1 MRIFFRCMLISFLFV
16 SSYESGYGQNDTLPL
31 AQPVL
36 PVNEDSILRITNL
49 NPYITLHVDS
59 TLSYK
64 LDINKDPSSYYWFL
78 NNAPIGLKINKDDG
92 RLTFKAEKSFF
103 LSGKLKYD
111 TEYKV
116 SLGVQNLKDAKERVD
131 TLFTLVFYN
140 TEIVPSRVK
149 PSVNTV
155 LYVDEGDT
163 INFRVQCEPGSFPIE
178 SISTLTS
185 MPIKN
190 YKSVKKCDE
199 DFEWAIPFDF
209 IKEGDTAKQRL
220 LTISFIGVNK
230 FFNRD
235 TAIVRIYVRDA
246 LNYPFR
252 VAEYN
257 KLTRDV
263 NFYILQLKY
272 AFRELDK
279 NVKKTK
285 STRTGFDL
293 TAGTAALGGTI
304 ISTTA
309 PAGSPNTAGKILPSV
324 GVALVPV
331 KEAVSPVKSYEQ
343 NSATQLRTSIKR
355 LEYSLGDN
363 SLTGE
368 RDPEILPKT
377 QKLRNELKQ
386 TQIQLI
392 DIPMLDTEGLSE
404 QELNNY
410 FNNPKV
416 NKKYKVTKK

>member
-1 MRIFFRCMLISFLFV
+1 MRIIFRHMLIGLFFV
-16 SSYESGYGQNDTLPL
+16 SSCGLSFGQTDTLPL
-31 AQPVL
+31 PQPVL

-59 TLSYK
+59 TLNYK
-64 LDINKDPSSYYWFL
+64 LDINKDPVNYYWFL
-78 NNAPIGLKINKDDG
+78 KNAPVGLKINKDDG
-92 RLTFKAEKSFF
+92 LLTFKAEKSFF

-116 SLGVQNLKDAKERVD
+116 SLGVQNLKDAKERFD

-149 PSVNTV
+149 PSVSNT
-155 LYVDEGDT
+155 LFVDEGDT
-163 INFRVQCEPGSFPIE
+163 ISFRVQCEPGSFPVE
-178 SISTLTS
+178 SISTLTN

-190 YKSVKKCDE
+190 YKSVKKCDD

-220 LTISFIGVNK
+220 LLVSFIGVNK

-235 TAIVRIYVRDA
+235 TAIVRIFVRDA

-257 KLTRDV
+257 KLIKDV

-279 NVKKTK
+279 NVKTTK

-293 TAGTAALGGTI
+293 TAGTAALGGTVL
-304 ISTTA
+304 STTA
-309 PAGSPNTAGKILPSV
+309 PAGSTNTAGKILPSI

-343 NSATQLRTSIKR
+343 NSATQIRTSIKR
-355 LEYSLGDN
+355 LEYSMGDN

-368 RDPEILPKT
+368 RDPDILPKT
-377 QKLRNELKQ
+377 QKLKNELKQ

>member
-1 MRIFFRCMLISFLFV
+1 MRIFFRRILIGLLFV
-16 SSYESGYGQNDTLPL
+16 LSYGLSFGQVDTLPL

-64 LDINKDPSSYYWFL
+64 LDINKDPANYYWFL
-78 NNAPIGLKINKDDG
+78 NNAPVGLKINKDDG
-92 RLTFKAEKSFF
+92 LLTFKAEKNFF

-116 SLGVQNLKDAKERVD
+116 RLGVQSLKDAKERFD

-149 PSVNTV
+149 PSVSTV

-178 SISTLTS
+178 SISTLTN

-220 LTISFIGVNK
+220 LLISFIGVNK

-235 TAIVRIYVRDA
+235 TAIVKIYVRDA

-257 KLTRDV
+257 KLTKDV

-304 ISTTA
+304 LSTTA
-309 PAGSPNTAGKILPSV
+309 PAGSTNTAGKILPSV

-343 NSATQLRTSIKR
+343 NSATQIRTSIKR

-368 RDPEILPKT
+368 RDPDILPKT
-377 QKLRNELKQ
+377 QKLKNELKQ